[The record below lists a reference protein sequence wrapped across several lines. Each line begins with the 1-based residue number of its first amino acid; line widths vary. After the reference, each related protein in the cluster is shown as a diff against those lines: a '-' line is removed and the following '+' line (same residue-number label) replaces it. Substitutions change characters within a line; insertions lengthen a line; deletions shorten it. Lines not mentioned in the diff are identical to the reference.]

1 LGADGQHAVDAHHR
15 IAADLEMQVGSST
28 LRGNSQEIVYVHWL
42 AVRGSSASAAHAP
55 LRRDRLLSFV
65 GACGLGLKSRP
76 TGASRSYRLQGL
88 TRIDE
93 GQPAVTVGRFA
104 VDHVEERDLQ
114 GFRDRPALPFAN
126 LNLVD
131 AADRPN
137 LCGRA
142 DKEGLIADVQHF
154 AGEDLL
160 NDGKAE
166 ILRQ

>member
-1 LGADGQHAVDAHHR
+1 
-15 IAADLEMQVGSST
+15 
-28 LRGNSQEIVYVHWL
+28 
-42 AVRGSSASAAHAP
+42 P
-55 LRRDRLLSFV
+55 
-65 GACGLGLKSRP
+65 RP

-131 AADRPN
+131 AADRRN

-166 ILRQ
+166 ILRQRDDGAPRNARQDGGAQRRRVKNVVANQEKVLAAAFAQVSLGVERDALAVAIGDRFHL